1 MLRALERPWPRV
13 GLFALVVVVCAT
25 FVPRAWCGRGANAL
39 FRGDREAQES
49 LARAVAHHIEA
60 GVGASAFR
68 TGSARFDGEWGLAT
82 YQMAALG
89 LMQVALAHP
98 ELQADLVAAIET
110 CAERVLDPATTA
122 FGTEAWGERGLDALS
137 SANGHAYLGYANLAL
152 GALRVLSPR
161 NRFAAQHDRLT
172 EALARRLEASPHG
185 VLETYPRESYPADI
199 AAVVGSIGLYD
210 RATGSDHRALLATFD
225 AQMRARCIDTASGLA
240 FQSIDAATG
249 RPTGPP
255 RASGTAIAVYFLSF
269 ADPPLARDLFDAMRR
284 SQRASFLGF
293 GGVREYALG
302 HAGGGDVDSGPV
314 LFGVGVTASAFSLA
328 GARMFGD
335 RDLYETV
342 YRTANLF
349 GGPVDIGTRRPFTI
363 AGSIGNAILLAM
375 LTAMPVGP

>member
-13 GLFALVVVVCAT
+13 ALFALMVIACAT
-25 FVPRAWCGRGANAL
+25 FAPRAWCGRGASAL
-39 FRGDREAQES
+39 LRGDREAQEP
-49 LARAVAHHIEA
+49 LARAVAHHIQS
-60 GVGASAFR
+60 GVGASAFH
-68 TGSARFDGEWGLAT
+68 TGSARFDGEWALAT
-82 YQMAALG
+82 HQMAALG
-89 LMQVALAHP
+89 LMQVALGHP
-98 ELQADLVAAIET
+98 ELRADLVPAVET

-152 GALRVLSPR
+152 GALRVLAPN

-172 EALARRLEASPHG
+172 EALARRLEASAHG
-185 VLETYPRESYPADI
+185 LLETYPRESYPADI
-199 AAVVGSIGLYD
+199 AAVVGSIGLHD
-210 RATGSDHRALLATFD
+210 RATGSDHRALLANFS
-225 AQMRARCIDTASGLA
+225 AQMRARCIDTSSGLA
-240 FQSIDAATG
+240 FQSMDAATG
-249 RPTGPP
+249 RPVGAP

-269 ADPPLARDLFDAMRR
+269 ADPALARDLFDAVRR
-284 SQRASFLGF
+284 SQRASLFGF
-293 GGVREYALG
+293 GGVREYAPG

-349 GGPVDIGTRRPFTI
+349 GGPIDVGTRRPFTV

-375 LTAMPVGP
+375 LTATPVGS